1 VNRCTIS
8 SELLAQYLIARS
20 AREDRAWKPLPSS
33 LTHRRK
39 RVCPFVRPGQRRAI
53 LGALGS
59 ADFVVARI
67 GSRAAVLRR
76 SESTRMSSASD
87 DKVGGLPARSAA
99 SGSEQSNRG
108 RAPALPPCPVLAS
121 LAEAGAG

>member
-67 GSRAAVLRR
+67 GSRAAVPRR
-76 SESTRMSSASD
+76 SESTRMSSTS

-108 RAPALPPCPVLAS
+108 RAPPLPPCPLLAS

>member
-87 DKVGGLPARSAA
+87 KVGGLPARSAA

-108 RAPALPPCPVLAS
+108 RAPPLPPCPLLAS